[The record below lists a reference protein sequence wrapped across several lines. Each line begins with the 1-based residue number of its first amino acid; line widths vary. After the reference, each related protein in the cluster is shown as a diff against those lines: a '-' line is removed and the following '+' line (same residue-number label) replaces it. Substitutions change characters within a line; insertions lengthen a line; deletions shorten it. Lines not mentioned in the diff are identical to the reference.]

1 MSIFKPINPD
11 RIGYADRF
19 ECIKCGGWIQWHTY
33 TKDIDEFNYCPYCG
47 EANPADDPEEDL
59 VETTLGA
66 THTGVIFY
74 YDNTEYQVTPMMD
87 SMLGTAGCRNTLTG
101 EVEFFSLDT
110 KIYIKKKDRGDSD
123 ARQEDSVP

>member
-19 ECIKCGGWIQWHTY
+19 ECVKCGGWIQWHTY

-59 VETTLGA
+59 VETTLGN
-66 THTGVIFY
+66 TWFGDIFY
-74 YDNTEYQVTPMMD
+74 LDNIKYEVTRMED
-87 SMLGTAGCRNTLTG
+87 SIASTIGCRNTQTKELD
-101 EVEFFSLDT
+101 FFSLDT
-110 KIYIKKKDRGDSD
+110 KIYMKKKDRN
-123 ARQEDSVP
+123 